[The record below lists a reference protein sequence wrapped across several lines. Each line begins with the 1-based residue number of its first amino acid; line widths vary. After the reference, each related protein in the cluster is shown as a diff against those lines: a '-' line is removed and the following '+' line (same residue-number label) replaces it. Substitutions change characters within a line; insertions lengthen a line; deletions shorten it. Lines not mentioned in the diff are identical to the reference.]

1 MTKKK
6 PEDSEEQVKKA
17 QDLPEGV
24 ATVAQDLGIDPAL
37 ITQFLPV
44 VRAILNNEID
54 QRIEIAVEP
63 LASGLNKVINHL
75 NGHEQAGAPD
85 SPHIAAPTPP
95 VLPATPQAPTAVS
108 QELLLTIAKAML
120 APDKPAN
127 PMGPANIDSMISLFQ
142 TMQHMGQL
150 YMAPY
155 IDGSDSALRMV
166 NAATRAG
173 LAPGDVAAT
182 GLSENENWRKN
193 AAHNSPTPG

>member
-1 MTKKK
+1 VTKKK

-85 SPHIAAPTPP
+85 SPHIAAPT
-95 VLPATPQAPTAVS
+95 
-108 QELLLTIAKAML
+108 
-120 APDKPAN
+120 
-127 PMGPANIDSMISLFQ
+127 
-142 TMQHMGQL
+142 
-150 YMAPY
+150 
-155 IDGSDSALRMV
+155 
-166 NAATRAG
+166 
-173 LAPGDVAAT
+173 
-182 GLSENENWRKN
+182 
-193 AAHNSPTPG
+193 